1 MRSENVYI
9 PNQSANRAGR
19 PRRVKA
25 ASMPPSPPPLQCR
38 RAANIGV
45 AGARGL
51 PVALLSEPHAGQAAL
66 PFMSDPS
73 RNHSFPSPRAG
84 INRGSYL
91 IKVGMGEGFKTLRHL
106 GVGEAEAG
114 RECENLGASG
124 GRGEKISAR
133 GFNGPVL
140 VGTLLPTAREVRGG
154 VSARAQA
161 LNETVRK
168 KSEAYTK
175 CVSASMAEIPRRC
188 VSHGAAPGWPAVAAH
203 GRNPRQSPGSAAPVS
218 LSCPG

>member
-1 MRSENVYI
+1 M
-9 PNQSANRAGR
+9 
-19 PRRVKA
+19 
-25 ASMPPSPPPLQCR
+25 
-38 RAANIGV
+38 
-45 AGARGL
+45 GL
-51 PVALLSEPHAGQAAL
+51 PGRGGLAGALLSETRAGQAAL

-73 RNHSFPSPRAG
+73 PNHSFPSPCAG

-91 IKVGMGEGFKTLRHL
+91 IKVGMGEGLRTLPHL
-106 GVGEAEAG
+106 SVGEAEAD
-114 RECENLGASG
+114 RECKNLGTSG

-168 KSEAYTK
+168 KKNERH
-175 CVSASMAEIPRRC
+175 I
-188 VSHGAAPGWPAVAAH
+188 
-203 GRNPRQSPGSAAPVS
+203 
-218 LSCPG
+218 

>member
-1 MRSENVYI
+1 MRCDNTYI
-9 PNQSANRAGR
+9 PNQRATRPGR
-19 PRRVKA
+19 PRRVRV
-25 ASMPPSPPPLQCR
+25 ASVPPSLPPLEPW

-45 AGARGL
+45 AGAQGL
-51 PVALLSEPHAGQAAL
+51 PAALQSEPRAGRAAL
-66 PFMSDPS
+66 PFMSGPS
-73 RNHSFPSPRAG
+73 RNHSFPSPRTG

-114 RECENLGASG
+114 RECKNLSASG

-168 KSEAYTK
+168 KK
-175 CVSASMAEIPRRC
+175 
-188 VSHGAAPGWPAVAAH
+188 
-203 GRNPRQSPGSAAPVS
+203 
-218 LSCPG
+218 